1 MKQKKTQ
8 KTVAKSP
15 RVASNS
21 EEDNLRMFID
31 EADKVNL
38 FTNQQGWAI
47 LSRDLTLYKNQKAE
61 EIPYLDKD
69 SKEFYS
75 ACLDFRAIDK
85 LLKLVEDYEVNRQQA
100 IEQLEKISNPKE
112 NINLD
117 LDNG

>member
-1 MKQKKTQ
+1 MKRKKTL
-8 KTVAKSP
+8 KTVARSP
-15 RVASNS
+15 RVASN
-21 EEDNLRMFID
+21 EEDNLRAFID
-31 EADKVNL
+31 EADQVNV

-69 SKEFYS
+69 SKEFYN

-100 IEQLEKISNPKE
+100 IEQLEKMTNTKE
-112 NINLD
+112 NIILD